1 MFRLLSLPLLLLVPT
16 AAIGQSDSHGAP
28 AHEAPAHAEAAAHEP
43 DHAAAPVQ
51 AVAQPAAGHAGHAV
65 EDAVIDAQRAALTA
79 AFRSQGFGPQSPRD
93 IDMPIGAN
101 LRVFGLAPDPMRM
114 NLCDIHL
121 HEGAEH
127 RGGEFTAY
135 AGNGDGAGNGT
146 GYLYAGQLS
155 AEELAPYPHPVGASE
170 HGALEPGDTIE
181 VHFVYT
187 TAQVRPGPTLGACLD
202 PATGNPE
209 LRVEAVVMVLVN
221 DDSAANF
228 LELTQVATQ
237 RGYVQAPNL
246 PMNLGEPV
254 LYAGST
260 TGPSYNETGSPYQV
274 TWSVR
279 PRVLRVSIRSLDA
292 WLGHNVFEED
302 HAHGVRNLVI
312 EPEQLSAIRY

>member
-1 MFRLLSLPLLLLVPT
+1 MVRLFALPLLALLPFPVLAEV
-16 AAIGQSDSHGAP
+16 AAHGAP
-28 AHEAPAHAEAAAHEP
+28 AHEV
-43 DHAAAPVQ
+43 AAPV
-51 AVAQPAAGHAGHAV
+51 AAQEAAHGTDPAATEAHAAVHDLPVV

-114 NLCDIHL
+114 NLCNIHL

-135 AGNGDGAGNGT
+135 AGNGDGAGNGS
-146 GYLYAGQLS
+146 GYLYTGDLS
-155 AEELAPYPHPVGASE
+155 AAELAPYSHPVGATD
-170 HGALEPGDTIE
+170 HGALVPGDTIE

-237 RGYVQAPNL
+237 RGYAQAPNL
-246 PMNLGEPV
+246 PMTLGEPV
-254 LYAGST
+254 LYTGST
-260 TGPSYNETGSPYQV
+260 TGPAYNETGSPYQV

-292 WLGHNVFEED
+292 WLGHNIFEED

-312 EPEQLSAIRY
+312 DPEQLSAIRY